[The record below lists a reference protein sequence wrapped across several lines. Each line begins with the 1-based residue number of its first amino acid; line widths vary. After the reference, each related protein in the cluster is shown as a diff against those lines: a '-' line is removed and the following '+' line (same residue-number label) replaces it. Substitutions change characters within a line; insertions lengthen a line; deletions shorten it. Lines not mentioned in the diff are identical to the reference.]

1 MYSTLTGAFFLL
13 GIGILIAHAMEGL
26 ALGSKTRE
34 PFPNEEGYV
43 PVATKRKSG

>member
-26 ALGSKTRE
+26 ALRSKIQK
-34 PFPNEEGYV
+34 PFPGEEGYASV
-43 PVATKRKSG
+43 VAKRKSE